1 MTDEPVLASRRI
13 PRERVGTLID
23 AIYAFSMTLLVITI
37 DIPSKFQHAK
47 DITPVRDIFIS
58 VLPDLV
64 HYFIAFILLAIL
76 WYFEHQRFMSLRHL
90 DRPLLC
96 MNIASL
102 AFVCLLPFSTNLA
115 GDYPHDTLGSIFFEF
130 NILIIGLIACIQWFY
145 IRGKSHELVPGLS
158 AVYITRE
165 IRWSLVFP
173 ILSLA
178 GIIIALFNITGSVA
192 IYLLAPFIM
201 AVLFWK
207 DPVKSVKRED
217 GQP

>member
-1 MTDEPVLASRRI
+1 MTDEPVLASCRI

-37 DIPSKFQHAK
+37 DTPSKFLHIK
-47 DITPVRDIFIS
+47 DATPVHDIFIS
-58 VLPDLV
+58 VIPDLM

-115 GDYPHDTLGSIFFEF
+115 GDYPSDTLGSILFEL
-130 NILIIGLIACIQWFY
+130 NILIIGLIACTQWFY
-145 IRGKSHELVPGLS
+145 IRKKSHDLVPDLS
-158 AVYITRE
+158 AVYIARE

-173 ILSLA
+173 ILSIA
-178 GIIIALFNITGSVA
+178 GIIIALFNLRGSVA

-207 DPVKSVKRED
+207 DPVKSGKRED

>member
-1 MTDEPVLASRRI
+1 MTDEPVLVSCRI

-37 DIPSKFQHAK
+37 DTPSKFLHIK
-47 DITPVRDIFIS
+47 DATPVHDIFIS
-58 VLPDLV
+58 VIPDLM

-115 GDYPHDTLGSIFFEF
+115 GDYPFDTLGAIFFEL
-130 NILIIGLIACIQWFY
+130 NILIIGSIACIQWFY
-145 IRGKSHELVPGLS
+145 IKKRSHELVPGLS

-173 ILSLA
+173 ILSVI
-178 GIIIALFNITGSVA
+178 GIVIALFRIVGSVE
-192 IYLLAPFIM
+192 IYLLAPVIM

-207 DPVKSVKRED
+207 DPVKSVKTE
-217 GQP
+217 GGEP

>member
-1 MTDEPVLASRRI
+1 MTDEPVLATRRI
-13 PRERVGTLID
+13 PRERVGTIID

-37 DIPSKFQHAK
+37 DIPSKYMHAK
-47 DITPVRDIFIS
+47 DVTPVHDIFIS
-58 VLPDLV
+58 VIPDLI

-76 WYFEHQRFMSLRHL
+76 WYFEHQRFMSLRYL

-102 AFVCLLPFSTNLA
+102 AIVCLLPFTTNLA
-115 GDYPHDTLGSIFFEF
+115 GDYPTDTLGAILFEL
-130 NILIIGLIACIQWFY
+130 NILILGSFACIQWFY
-145 IRGKSHELVPGLS
+145 IQKKCHEFVPGLS

-173 ILSLA
+173 IISIA
-178 GIIIALFNITGSVA
+178 GITIALFNVPGSVA

-201 AVLFWK
+201 AVLFWR
-207 DPVKSVKRED
+207 DPVKSVKKEG

>member
-1 MTDEPVLASRRI
+1 MTDEPVLVSCRI

-96 MNIASL
+96 MNITSL

-207 DPVKSVKRED
+207 DPVKSVKTEGR
-217 GQP
+217 QP